1 MIKGIGIFI
10 LGFMLYIA
18 NRYMKCSSYAAGYLG
33 VIVQGIG
40 IGIIISEYFISI
52 GGEL

>member
-10 LGFMLYIA
+10 LGLMIYIA
-18 NRYMKCSSYAAGYLG
+18 NKYMSCSSYAAGYFG
-33 VIVQGIG
+33 VIMQGIG
-40 IGIIISEYFISI
+40 IGMLFAEYALAS

>member
-10 LGFMLYIA
+10 FGFMLYIA

-33 VIVQGIG
+33 VIIQGIG
-40 IGIIISEYFISI
+40 IGMVASEYMLSV
-52 GGEL
+52 GGEF